1 MQTERTVH
9 TDVRALLVSGAPFKY
24 AHLIKFERP
33 SRPSELSGKVSTSS
47 ERYTHLTDASRDV
60 LFNDLSTDLN
70 GVANGEQ
77 RYFANK
83 VLNVSSVQESVE
95 AKADACSIT
104 LDANGIGGNV
114 YGAAVIITN
123 VSSGVWDTQWAVNLV
138 EYGFREGDK
147 VFLSSPSVIVAPDK
161 TSGLFNIHSFR
172 ANGVVRLTKIDDDL
186 ITGTF
191 AITATLSSEE
201 IKSILLNKNA
211 ADYASFINR
220 EVYIYRAYF
229 QDGVL
234 VGATPDVNGN
244 TGPLLLFKGI
254 ITNVTFEDDDSG
266 VKVQWGLTS
275 HWGDFAQVRGR
286 ITSDEFHRALDQNGN
301 PQPDSAIKSVYAYDK
316 GFAHSETSLNLLASY
331 TVMVDK
337 ITVKTRRGFLGFGSK
352 TKIKTTTVAEERN
365 TALDFQLQAKSIPV
379 IYGVRNVV
387 GSPIFADTLK
397 ASSSTVFVVYAIAEG
412 EIGGL
417 YDVLIEGKSLI
428 CNNKE
433 DFDARST
440 QNTEGTIDLICRG
453 RADRGDV
460 LGGSPSQGTSEGNYY
475 DTADL
480 RDIWNQDYNRNMIVD
495 YYGYNEPTTTQVTD
509 NTGSGVI
516 HGESIKL
523 MAPQEITIDFF
534 SGTEDQLAASSL
546 VNIAADGGFKV
557 QNDYWTG
564 SETAEYWG
572 PNHRLLDTAYVV
584 VKVVIKEGE
593 TTIPDLEYVVRGSA
607 INCYNYDESYAH
619 DDKMTSENP
628 NLFLLGDNVELLIG
642 TNTQNVQIIDK
653 WSFARPDG
661 VVETRF
667 RFSSDPALGKI
678 DGVPTTKTFKMKKG
692 TDYWTMNT
700 YNWVLH
706 SGTVPT
712 TLSVE
717 VDPPITPPPGTD
729 GDVTVPLNPPVTPP
743 FPPFPGGDTG
753 DETLLSVINNDDTV
767 YRDSL
772 MKGTIVAG
780 IFSAERY

>member
-114 YGAAVIITN
+114 YGAAVVITN

-147 VFLSSPSVIVAPDK
+147 IILSGARTGS
-161 TSGLFNIHSFR
+161 FNIDSFR
-172 ANGVVRLTKIDDDL
+172 ANNVVRLTKIDDNL
-186 ITGTF
+186 TTGTV

-211 ADYASFINR
+211 TDYASFINR

-234 VGATPDVNGN
+234 VGATPDGNGN

-286 ITSDEFHRALDQNGN
+286 ITSDEFHRALDQNAR

-460 LGGSPSQGTSEGNYY
+460 LGGSASQGTSEGNYY
-475 DTADL
+475 DTQDL

-523 MAPQEITIDFF
+523 TAPQEITIDFF

-546 VNIAADGGFKV
+546 VNIAATGGFKV

-619 DDKMTSENP
+619 DDRMTAENP
-628 NLFLLGDNVELLIG
+628 DNFFLGDTVVLSTG
-642 TNTQNVQIIDK
+642 QTVQIIDK
-653 WSFARPDG
+653 WAFARPDG

-667 RFSSDPALGKI
+667 RFSADPALGKVL
-678 DGVPTTKTFKMKKG
+678 GVPTTTTFTMTKG
-692 TDYWTMNT
+692 AFVWTMNT

-706 SGTVPT
+706 SGTVDT
-712 TLSVE
+712 T
-717 VDPPITPPPGTD
+717 IATTTTTFTPGGT
-729 GDVTVPLNPPVTPP
+729 GDVTVVYPT
-743 FPPFPGGDTG
+743 FPPITGGGGGTVVSVFDDNG
-753 DETLLSVINNDDTV
+753 DV

-772 MKGTIVAG
+772 MTGTLTDTG
-780 IFSAERY
+780 FTTGLF

>member
-9 TDVRALLVSGAPFKY
+9 TDARALLVSGAPFKY

-147 VFLSSPSVIVAPDK
+147 IILSGARTGS
-161 TSGLFNIHSFR
+161 FNIDSFR
-172 ANGVVRLTKIDDDL
+172 ANNVVRLVKIDDEL
-186 ITGTF
+186 TTGTV

-211 ADYASFINR
+211 TDYASFINR

-475 DTADL
+475 DTQDL

-523 MAPQEITIDFF
+523 TAPQEITIDFF

-546 VNIAADGGFKV
+546 VNIAADSGFKV

-619 DDKMTSENP
+619 DDRMTTENP
-628 NLFLLGDNVELLIG
+628 DNFLLGDTVVLSTG
-642 TNTQNVQIIDK
+642 QTVQIIDK
-653 WSFARPDG
+653 WAFARPDG

-667 RFSSDPALGKI
+667 RFSADPALGKVL
-678 DGVPTTKTFKMKKG
+678 GVPTITTFTMTKGAFV
-692 TDYWTMNT
+692 WTMNT

-706 SGTVPT
+706 SGTVDT
-712 TLSVE
+712 T
-717 VDPPITPPPGTD
+717 IATTTTTFTPGGT
-729 GDVTVPLNPPVTPP
+729 GDVTVVYPT
-743 FPPFPGGDTG
+743 FPPITGGGGGTVVSVFDDNG
-753 DETLLSVINNDDTV
+753 DV

-772 MKGTIVAG
+772 MTGTLTDTG
-780 IFSAERY
+780 FTTGLF

>member
-47 ERYTHLTDASRDV
+47 ERYTYLTDASRDV
-60 LFNDLSTDLN
+60 LFDDLSTDLN
-70 GVANGEQ
+70 GNANGAQ

-83 VLNVSSVQESVE
+83 ILNVSTVQESVE

-114 YGAAVIITN
+114 YGAAVVITS

-147 VFLSSPSVIVAPDK
+147 IILSGARTGS
-161 TSGLFNIHSFR
+161 FNIDSFR
-172 ANGVVRLTKIDDDL
+172 SNNVVRLIKIDDEL
-186 ITGTF
+186 ATGTV

-211 ADYASFINR
+211 AEYASFINR

-266 VKVQWGLTS
+266 VRVQWGLTS

-301 PQPDSAIKSVYAYDK
+301 PQPESAIKPIYAYDK

-331 TVMVDK
+331 TVLVDK
-337 ITVKTRRGFLGFGSK
+337 ITVKTKRGFLGFGTK
-352 TKIKTTTVAEERN
+352 TKIKTTTVPEERN

-397 ASSSTVFVVYAIAEG
+397 ASSSTVYVVYAIAEG

-460 LGGSPSQGTSEGNYY
+460 LGGATSRGSSWGNFYY
-475 DTADL
+475 DGTLDEFGNPIRDL
-480 RDIWNQDYNRNMIVD
+480 RDIWNHDFNRNMLLE
-495 YYGYNEPTTTQVTD
+495 YYNYIEPSTNQIAD

-523 MAPQEITIDFF
+523 TAPQEITIDFF

-546 VNIAADGGFKV
+546 VNISAANGFKV

-593 TTIPDLEYVVRGSA
+593 TTIPDLEFVVRGSA

-619 DDKMTSENP
+619 DDRMTSENP
-628 NLFLLGDNVELLIG
+628 NNFLLGDTVVLSTG
-642 TNTQNVQIIDK
+642 QTVQIIDK
-653 WSFARPDG
+653 WSFSRPDG

-667 RFSSDPALGKI
+667 RFSVDPALGKVL
-678 DGVPTTKTFKMKKG
+678 GVPTTKTFTMTKG
-692 TDYWTMNT
+692 LHVWTMNT

-706 SGTVPT
+706 SGTVDT
-712 TLSVE
+712 TISTTTTTF
-717 VDPPITPPPGTD
+717 TPGGP
-729 GDVTVPLNPPVTPP
+729 GDVTVIYPP
-743 FPPFPGGDTG
+743 FPPITGGGGDTVVSVFG
-753 DETLLSVINNDDTV
+753 DDGNV

-772 MKGTIVAG
+772 MTGTLTNTQFTTG
-780 IFSAERY
+780 LF

>member
-114 YGAAVIITN
+114 YGAAVVITN

-147 VFLSSPSVIVAPDK
+147 IILSGARTGS
-161 TSGLFNIHSFR
+161 FNIDSFR
-172 ANGVVRLTKIDDDL
+172 ANNVVRLTKIDDNL
-186 ITGTF
+186 TTGTV

-211 ADYASFINR
+211 TDYASFINR

-234 VGATPDVNGN
+234 VGATPDGNGN

-475 DTADL
+475 DTQDL

-523 MAPQEITIDFF
+523 TAPQEITIDFF

-546 VNIAADGGFKV
+546 VNIAATGGFKV

-619 DDKMTSENP
+619 DDRMTAENP
-628 NLFLLGDNVELLIG
+628 DNFFLGDTVVLSTG
-642 TNTQNVQIIDK
+642 QTVQIIDK
-653 WSFARPDG
+653 WAFARPDG

-667 RFSSDPALGKI
+667 RFSADPALGKVL
-678 DGVPTTKTFKMKKG
+678 GVPTTTTFTMTKG
-692 TDYWTMNT
+692 AFVWTMNT

-706 SGTVPT
+706 SGTVDT
-712 TLSVE
+712 T
-717 VDPPITPPPGTD
+717 IATTTTTFTPGGT
-729 GDVTVPLNPPVTPP
+729 GDVTVVYPT
-743 FPPFPGGDTG
+743 FPPLTGGGGGTVVSVFDDNG
-753 DETLLSVINNDDTV
+753 DV

-772 MKGTIVAG
+772 MTGTLTDTG
-780 IFSAERY
+780 FTTGLF